1 MFLTPLG
8 KLAEDH
14 KTSGNCKG
22 SGRSREDLIYAV
34 LQSSDFCFYLCKITH
49 LAGKLKK
56 TVSEILNPVSSN
68 LFNQKTEIMKQQN
81 FHFGLLIL
89 RLTLGILMILHGYSK
104 IINGVGGI
112 ENNLIEKG
120 LPGFIAYG
128 VYVGEVIAPLMMIVG
143 FRTRLAALIFAFN
156 MVVAA
161 VLAHPS
167 QIFALTERGIYAL
180 ETLALFLFGGLAL
193 VFTGGGKFA
202 VSSKSWWD

>member
-1 MFLTPLG
+1 
-8 KLAEDH
+8 
-14 KTSGNCKG
+14 
-22 SGRSREDLIYAV
+22 
-34 LQSSDFCFYLCKITH
+34 
-49 LAGKLKK
+49 
-56 TVSEILNPVSSN
+56 
-68 LFNQKTEIMKQQN
+68 MKQQN

-143 FRTRLAALIFAFN
+143 FRTRLAALILAFN
-156 MVVAA
+156 MLVAA

-167 QIFALTERGIYAL
+167 QIFTLTERGIYSL

-193 VFTGGGKFA
+193 VFTGGGKFS
-202 VSSKSWWD
+202 VSTKSWWD